1 MDVWDER
8 MHRLATDAVNSYD
21 PALPCNVCPH
31 TDVKSWLADHSFEEP
46 VSLTIIHF
54 REFIMTTVST
64 RRRFIEIVPFAGVA
78 FLAACSPKVEPP
90 PAVVDTPAPP
100 PAAATPA
107 PTPPVVQEAAPA
119 APATASAMPLVEET
133 AAQAMALGYV
143 ADNTRAD
150 KVKFPAYLAGHQ
162 CNTCALYQGKAGDA
176 EGPCPL
182 FPGKHVA
189 AIGWCNSWVK
199 KA

>member
-1 MDVWDER
+1 M
-8 MHRLATDAVNSYD
+8 
-21 PALPCNVCPH
+21 
-31 TDVKSWLADHSFEEP
+31 
-46 VSLTIIHF
+46 I
-54 REFIMTTVST
+54 TVPT

-78 FLAACSPKVEPP
+78 LLAACSPKVEPVA
-90 PAVVDTPAPP
+90 AVADTPALPP
-100 PAAATPA
+100 QPVA
-107 PTPPVVQEAAPA
+107 TPPVVQETVPA
-119 APATASAMPLVEET
+119 APATALVMPLIEET
-133 AAQAMALGYV
+133 AAQAVALGYV

-150 KVKFPAYLAGHQ
+150 TVKFKSYVAGHQ
-162 CNTCALYQGKAGDA
+162 CSTCALYLGKAGDA

>member
-1 MDVWDER
+1 MS
-8 MHRLATDAVNSYD
+8 AV
-21 PALPCNVCPH
+21 P
-31 TDVKSWLADHSFEEP
+31 
-46 VSLTIIHF
+46 
-54 REFIMTTVST
+54 T

-78 FLAACSPKVEPP
+78 FFAACSPKVEPP
-90 PAVVDTPAPP
+90 PAVVDTPAPVP
-100 PAAATPA
+100 PPPVATPDPMPA
-107 PTPPVVQEAAPA
+107 PPVAQESASAAS
-119 APATASAMPLVEET
+119 ATAAAMPLVEET
-133 AAQAMALGYV
+133 AAQAVALGYV

-150 KVKFPAYLAGHQ
+150 KVKFKSYVAGNQ
-162 CNTCALYQGKAGDA
+162 CSMCALYLGKAGEA

>member
-1 MDVWDER
+1 M
-8 MHRLATDAVNSYD
+8 
-21 PALPCNVCPH
+21 
-31 TDVKSWLADHSFEEP
+31 
-46 VSLTIIHF
+46 I
-54 REFIMTTVST
+54 TVPT

-78 FLAACSPKVEPP
+78 FLAACSPKVEPVA
-90 PAVVDTPAPP
+90 AVVDTPALPHQPVATP
-100 PAAATPA
+100 PAVQETVPATPA
-107 PTPPVVQEAAPA
+107 
-119 APATASAMPLVEET
+119 TALAMPLIEET
-133 AAQAMALGYV
+133 AAQAVALGYV

-150 KVKFPAYLAGHQ
+150 TVKFKSYVAGHQ
-162 CNTCALYQGKAGDA
+162 CSTCALYLGKAGDA

>member
-1 MDVWDER
+1 MI
-8 MHRLATDAVNSYD
+8 S
-21 PALPCNVCPH
+21 
-31 TDVKSWLADHSFEEP
+31 
-46 VSLTIIHF
+46 
-54 REFIMTTVST
+54 VST

-90 PAVVDTPAPP
+90 P
-100 PAAATPA
+100 PAAATPE

-119 APATASAMPLVEET
+119 APAAASALPLVEET
-133 AAQAMALGYV
+133 AAQAIALGYV
-143 ADNTRAD
+143 ADHTRAD
-150 KVKFPAYLAGHQ
+150 KVKFPAYVEGHQ
-162 CNTCALYQGKAGDA
+162 CSTCALYLGKAGDA

-189 AIGWCNSWVK
+189 AVGWCNSWVK